1 MSGRLA
7 ALSVI
12 ATLALAGTAMAL
24 AGTAGACPMGESASN
39 DQTVATTSAPSQT
52 PATGT
57 PATGTTTPK
66 TPEAEIG
73 G

>member
-1 MSGRLA
+1 VSGRLA

-12 ATLALAGTAMAL
+12 ATLALAGTALAL
-24 AGTAGACPMGESASN
+24 AGTAGACPMEQSASN
-39 DQTVATTSAPSQT
+39 DQTVVTASAPAQ
-52 PATGT
+52 P

>member
-1 MSGRLA
+1 VSGRLA

-12 ATLALAGTAMAL
+12 ATLALAGTAV
-24 AGTAGACPMGESASN
+24 ACPMEQGASN
-39 DQTVATTSAPSQT
+39 DQTVVTASAPSQT
-52 PATGT
+52 PVTGT

>member
-1 MSGRLA
+1 VSGRLA

-12 ATLALAGTAMAL
+12 ATLALAGMAL
-24 AGTAGACPMGESASN
+24 AGTAAACPMEQSASN
-39 DQTVATTSAPSQT
+39 DQTVVTASAPSQA

>member
-1 MSGRLA
+1 VSGRLA

-12 ATLALAGTAMAL
+12 ATRALAGTALALAGTAS
-24 AGTAGACPMGESASN
+24 ACPMEQSASN
-39 DQTVATTSAPSQT
+39 DQTVVTASAPAQ
-52 PATGT
+52 P

>member
-1 MSGRLA
+1 MVVTA
-7 ALSVI
+7 SV
-12 ATLALAGTAMAL
+12 
-24 AGTAGACPMGESASN
+24 
-39 DQTVATTSAPSQT
+39 PSQT

>member
-1 MSGRLA
+1 
-7 ALSVI
+7 
-12 ATLALAGTAMAL
+12 MAL
-24 AGTAGACPMGESASN
+24 AGTAGACPMEQSASN
-39 DQTVATTSAPSQT
+39 DQTVVTASAPSQT

-66 TPEAEIG
+66 TPEAEVG

>member
-12 ATLALAGTAMAL
+12 ATLALAGMAMAL
-24 AGTAGACPMGESASN
+24 AGTAAACPMEQSASN
-39 DQTVATTSAPSQT
+39 DQTVVTASAPTQ
-52 PATGT
+52 T

-66 TPEAEIG
+66 TPEAAIG

>member
-12 ATLALAGTAMAL
+12 ATLGCAGSAI
-24 AGTAGACPMGESASN
+24 ACPTEQSASN
-39 DQTVATTSAPSQT
+39 AQTVVTASAPSQT

>member
-7 ALSVI
+7 TLSVI
-12 ATLALAGTAMAL
+12 ATLALAGTAV
-24 AGTAGACPMGESASN
+24 ACPMEQSASN
-39 DQTVATTSAPSQT
+39 DQTVVTASAPSQT

-57 PATGTTTPK
+57 PVAGPTGTGTTTPK

>member
-1 MSGRLA
+1 MITIASRRPAVLRRLA
-7 ALSVI
+7 ALGVI
-12 ATLALAGTAMAL
+12 STLALAGTAI
-24 AGTAGACPMGESASN
+24 ACPMEQSASN
-39 DQTVATTSAPSQT
+39 DQTVVTASAPTQ
-52 PATGT
+52 T

>member
-1 MSGRLA
+1 MLRRLA

-12 ATLALAGTAMAL
+12 STLALAGTAI
-24 AGTAGACPMGESASN
+24 ACPMEQSASN
-39 DQTVATTSAPSQT
+39 DQTVVTASAPMQT
-52 PATGT
+52 PATG
-57 PATGTTTPK
+57 PTGSETTTPK

>member
-12 ATLALAGTAMAL
+12 ATLALAGTAI
-24 AGTAGACPMGESASN
+24 ACPMEQSASN
-39 DQTVATTSAPSQT
+39 DQTVVTASAPSQI
-52 PATGT
+52 PATG
-57 PATGTTTPK
+57 PTGTETTTPK
-66 TPEAEIG
+66 TPEAAIG

>member
-1 MSGRLA
+1 VSGRLA
-7 ALSVI
+7 AISVI
-12 ATLALAGTAMAL
+12 ATLALAGT
-24 AGTAGACPMGESASN
+24 GIACPMEQSASN
-39 DQTVATTSAPSQT
+39 DQTVVTASAPSQT
-52 PATGT
+52 PATGA

>member
-1 MSGRLA
+1 MLRRLA
-7 ALSVI
+7 AFSVI
-12 ATLALAGTAMAL
+12 ATLALAGAAL
-24 AGTAGACPMGESASN
+24 ACPMGQSASN
-39 DQTVATTSAPSQT
+39 DQAVVTAAAPAQT

>member
-1 MSGRLA
+1 MEQS
-7 ALSVI
+7 
-12 ATLALAGTAMAL
+12 T
-24 AGTAGACPMGESASN
+24 SN
-39 DQTVATTSAPSQT
+39 DQTVVTASAPSQT
-52 PATGT
+52 PAAGA

>member
-1 MSGRLA
+1 M
-7 ALSVI
+7 
-12 ATLALAGTAMAL
+12 
-24 AGTAGACPMGESASN
+24 EQSASN
-39 DQTVATTSAPSQT
+39 DQTVVTASARSQT

>member
-1 MSGRLA
+1 MLRRLA
-7 ALSVI
+7 AFSVI
-12 ATLALAGTAMAL
+12 ATLALAGTA
-24 AGTAGACPMGESASN
+24 GACPMGQSASN
-39 DQTVATTSAPSQT
+39 DQTVVTASVPAQT
-52 PATGT
+52 PATGS

>member
-1 MSGRLA
+1 MLRRLA

-12 ATLALAGTAMAL
+12 STLALAGTAI
-24 AGTAGACPMGESASN
+24 ACPMDQSASN
-39 DQTVATTSAPSQT
+39 DQTVVTASAPSQT

-57 PATGTTTPK
+57 PGTGTTTPK